1 MCCPEARRAARPPP
15 ASGATPRPLC
25 RDLGATTRVPPRAG
39 TPAADGRSAAP
50 LRPGRIA
57 GYALLLVLW
66 FLLALTFAIASAAL
80 HFEHTTDTLLRYDEK
95 VRNDLSAYSTQQAVL
110 YLLATRRLSIGGL
123 PVAPDLR
130 DYAPHLVADDMAAV
144 SLWPRGDEL
153 RLDDTVY
160 RGLGA
165 ASFSLQDSAGL
176 VSPNYRLSE
185 ASALLNSL
193 ASAEQVP
200 VLVDQL
206 LDYLDDDD
214 LRRLQGAESDA
225 YRERAVAGP
234 ANRRLLTAEELL
246 AIPAWRDLLMPAGS
260 SVAGG
265 PLSLFSAFRYTPL
278 NLNTAPVEV
287 LAALPGMSRQA
298 ADALVAE
305 RRLVPLSG
313 LGRVR
318 FLTQSMLAADP
329 DDVIFYPSRFLRL
342 RIWPG
347 PGTQVIET
355 VLELSPTNPEG
366 TPWRIHKRI
375 RHDAPRAHSASQPA
389 WEAFQADLSAHLPR

>member
-1 MCCPEARRAARPPP
+1 MRSPEARRVARP
-15 ASGATPRPLC
+15 G
-25 RDLGATTRVPPRAG
+25 
-39 TPAADGRSAAP
+39 SAAVGAA
-50 LRPGRIA
+50 LMRSRRTA

-66 FLLALTFAIASAAL
+66 LLLVLTFAIATAAL
-80 HFEHTTDTLLRYDEK
+80 HFEHTTDALLRYDDK
-95 VRNDLSAYSTQQAVL
+95 VRNELSAYSTRQVVL

-123 PVAPDLR
+123 PVASDLR

-153 RLDDTVY
+153 RLDGTVY
-160 RGLGA
+160 QGFGA

-176 VSPNYRLSE
+176 LSPNYRLSE
-185 ASALLNSL
+185 ASGLLAAL
-193 ASAEQVP
+193 APPEQVP

-206 LDYLDDDD
+206 LDYIDQDD

-225 YRERAVAGP
+225 YRERAATGP

-246 AIPAWRDLLMPAGS
+246 AIPAWRDLLMPGGT
-260 SVAGG
+260 SVGAG

-278 NLNTAPVEV
+278 NLNTAPAEV
-287 LAALPGMSRQA
+287 LAALPGMSRPA
-298 ADALVAE
+298 ADALLAE

-313 LGRVR
+313 LGRVS
-318 FLTQSMLAADP
+318 FLTQSSLAADP

-342 RIWPG
+342 RVWPG

-366 TPWRIHKRI
+366 TPWRIHKHI
-375 RHDAPRAHSASQPA
+375 RHDARRAHSAGQPA
-389 WEAFQADLSAHLPR
+389 WQAYQADLSARLPR